1 MNYKYKLK
9 FLPTALKEWKKLD
22 SFIQEQLKTKL
33 RERLQNPHVPASRLH
48 GFENH
53 YKIKLRP
60 QVAGYCTWYDDKH
73 SGAGDEKSFVELA
86 TFVAKELKPYGFSV
100 VQIDDGWQ
108 DGGVFNGP
116 ARGFDRVRP
125 DGPYRRG
132 GPCMEQPGPGW
143 KITRAFRFRSL

>member
-53 YKIKLRP
+53 YKIKLRTS
-60 QVAGYCTWYDDKH
+60 GYRLVYEVVNKEVCVLVIAVGKRDK
-73 SGAGDEKSFVELA
+73 GEVYKKA
-86 TFVAKELKPYGFSV
+86 AKRKGKP
-100 VQIDDGWQ
+100 
-108 DGGVFNGP
+108 
-116 ARGFDRVRP
+116 
-125 DGPYRRG
+125 
-132 GPCMEQPGPGW
+132 
-143 KITRAFRFRSL
+143 